1 MYRVRF
7 VPLGG
12 IIGVTKN
19 MYVYELYNEDK
30 LQDIIIIDC
39 GIGFPREQEFGVDHA
54 IPDIS
59 YLLDKKDKIR
69 AILLTHGHEDHITA
83 LRFHYDNLGRP
94 PVYASKLTSM
104 LAQHKCD
111 EFNIKLKMNLISFDN
126 EYHFGGFKAKFIR
139 MTHSIPD
146 TTHILLK
153 TPIGAFYH
161 GSDFKMDLTPPFGY
175 APDFY
180 EIAKAGKEGVLC
192 LMSDSLGADREGFTL
207 SESIVGKTFEDEIRT
222 TKGRFI
228 MTTFASNISRV
239 RQCAEAAVKFNRRVC
254 LLGRSMKE
262 ITKLVKDIGYF
273 PIPPKFLVEE
283 KQLSKFKPHEICIIA
298 TGSQGQYGSA
308 LSRLA
313 TNSNKFVRISK
324 GDKVLFSS
332 DPIPGNEEEV
342 YDIIEHL
349 YLLGAD
355 VRYSDVAEQLH
366 ASGHGSQGDM
376 LMLMRLTAPKNLI
389 PIGGTIRHQRL
400 YLELSKQMGY
410 QDRDI
415 FLLREGETVWFDQ
428 GGRTSLG
435 EAIITKNVFVDAY
448 GVGDVGDTILRD
460 RMALSTEGIVIC
472 ILKVARNNTLAEK
485 PEFTSRGFIHGAA
498 GTNVNDKDKVY
509 DGAAEHIGK
518 VFDQNRGTMPLKKEL
533 VNQLEKYFFR
543 ATNKRPLV
551 VLETIQV

>member
-12 IIGVTKN
+12 ILGVTKN
-19 MYVYELYNEDK
+19 MYVYELYKDDE

-54 IPDIS
+54 IPDIT
-59 YLLDKKDKIR
+59 YLLNKTDKIR

-83 LRFHYDNLGRP
+83 LRFHYNDLGRP
-94 PVYASKLTSM
+94 PVYASKLTSL

-111 EFNIKLKMNLISFDN
+111 EFNIKLKMNLINFDN
-126 EYHFGGFKAKFIR
+126 SYHFGGFKAKFIR

-146 TTHILLK
+146 TTHILLS

-192 LMSDSLGADREGFTL
+192 LMSDSLGSDREGFTL
-207 SESIVGKTFEDEIRT
+207 SESVVGKTFEDEIRT
-222 TKGRFI
+222 TRGRFI

-254 LLGRSMKE
+254 LMGRSMKE

-273 PIPPKFLVEE
+273 PIPPKFLIEE
-283 KQLSKFKPHEICIIA
+283 KDLSKFKPYEVCIIA
-298 TGSQGQYGSA
+298 TGSQGQFGSA

-313 TNSNKFVRISK
+313 TNQNKFMKIAK

-342 YDIIEHL
+342 YDVIEHL

-376 LMLMRLTAPKNLI
+376 LLLMRLTMPKTII
-389 PIGGTIRHQRL
+389 PIGGTIRHQRQ
-400 YLELSKQMGY
+400 YLELTKQMGY
-410 QDRDI
+410 VDKQVY
-415 FLLREGETVWFDQ
+415 LLREGETVWFDQ

-435 EAIITKNVFVDAY
+435 EVIVTKNVFVDAY

-460 RMALSTEGIVIC
+460 RMALSTEGIVIG
-472 ILKVARNNTLAEK
+472 ILKVARDNSLAEK
-485 PEFTSRGFIHGAA
+485 PEFTARGFIHGGI
-498 GTNVNDKDKVY
+498 GTDTSDKDKIF
-509 DGAAEHIGK
+509 DGAAEHVGK
-518 VFDQNRGTMPLKKEL
+518 IFDQNRGTMPLKKEL